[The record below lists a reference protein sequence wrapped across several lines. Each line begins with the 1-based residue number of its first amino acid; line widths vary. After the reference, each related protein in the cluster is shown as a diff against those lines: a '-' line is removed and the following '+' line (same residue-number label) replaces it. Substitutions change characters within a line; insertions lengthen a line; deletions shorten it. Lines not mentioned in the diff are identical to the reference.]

1 VIRKKIKEDLNLL
14 QKQQEWLEFS
24 MRECKNIGIKENYNP
39 KELVEFEA
47 LCSRY
52 ARLIDFLVR
61 KIFRT
66 IDEFEFE
73 NQGTLIDTI
82 NRAHKRGIIED
93 IEYFRQMKDLRNTI
107 SHEYVD
113 IYLQDSFEETLV
125 FSDELTKICNKTKN
139 YIKEII

>member
-1 VIRKKIKEDLNLL
+1 MIRKKIKKDLNLL

-24 MRECKNIGIKENYNP
+24 MRECKNIGIKENYDP

-73 NQGTLIDTI
+73 NQGTLIDTV
-82 NRAHKRGIIED
+82 NRAHKR
-93 IEYFRQMKDLRNTI
+93 
-107 SHEYVD
+107 
-113 IYLQDSFEETLV
+113 
-125 FSDELTKICNKTKN
+125 
-139 YIKEII
+139 

>member
-1 VIRKKIKEDLNLL
+1 MIREKIKEDLKLL

-24 MRECKNIGIKENYNP
+24 MQECKNIGIKENYSP

-61 KIFRT
+61 KVFRT

-73 NQGTLIDTI
+73 NQGTLIDTV
-82 NRAHKRGIIED
+82 NRANKRGIIED

-107 SHEYVD
+107 SHEYIEV
-113 IYLQDSFEETLV
+113 YLQDSFEETLI
-125 FSDELTKICNKTKN
+125 FSTELIKICNKTKN